1 MGGCQ
6 GLTSSSYEVRYC
18 VAYLSYYF
26 CDFCKPNIRR
36 ENFIQL
42 FTKKSPKAKKKK
54 KAAMLQ
60 RQEEGRKGQIR
71 LEGALVHSQICQMSQ
86 CARPVPKQA
95 CG

>member
-1 MGGCQ
+1 MDAR
-6 GLTSSSYEVRYC
+6 GLLVVLLKIDTVLRICLIIFVIFVSQTY
-18 VAYLSYYF
+18 
-26 CDFCKPNIRR
+26 IRR

-60 RQEEGRKGQIR
+60 RQEEGRKGQTR
-71 LEGALVHSQICQMSQ
+71 LEGALVRSQICQMLQ